1 MIGCPIKKSVTMNQQ
16 PDKLFRDKLESFSR
30 PAPASA
36 WDRIETGLDKKNNT
50 RGIWWKAA
58 ASLLLLVVA
67 GYILWSALHDS
78 TTPAPLLTDK
88 QQPAEIIPDKN
99 KETIPAPDATPAQQ
113 TDIYSETVT
122 PSAKKTEAQVSDKK
136 NNTEQSQQNRNIVTP
151 PAKDEIPQQELV
163 AETTPQPSV
172 EEVPAIAIV
181 ETPDVAAMQHERV
194 VATQQS
200 ITLVFSADETDN
212 YLNKNLSEEA
222 TDEEQK
228 PSTFKKLLKKA
239 QDLKNNQDPVGEL
252 RQKKNEILA
261 LNFKNEKR
269 GQNK

>member
-1 MIGCPIKKSVTMNQQ
+1 MNQQ

-50 RGIWWKAA
+50 RGIWWKVA
-58 ASLLLLVVA
+58 ASLLMLIVA
-67 GYILWSALHDS
+67 GYILWSALHNNTAPSQQLVNTDKLQPKQNIPQKNAERPPASDS
-78 TTPAPLLTDK
+78 TQKT
-88 QQPAEIIPDKN
+88 N
-99 KETIPAPDATPAQQ
+99 G
-113 TDIYSETVT
+113 DIYTESVIQPE
-122 PSAKKTEAQVSDKK
+122 KKTEAVVVDKQK
-136 NNTEQSQQNRNIVTP
+136 ENPRQTISTQPGDDATTQPQLIAETITP
-151 PAKDEIPQQELV
+151 P
-163 AETTPQPSV
+163 T
-172 EEVPAIAIV
+172 EEVPAIV
-181 ETPDVAAMQHERV
+181 ETPDATAAQHERV

-212 YLNKNLSEEA
+212 YLNKNLSSEA
-222 TDEEQK
+222 THEEQK

>member
-1 MIGCPIKKSVTMNQQ
+1 MNQQ

-36 WDRIETGLDKKNNT
+36 WDKIEAGLDKKNNT
-50 RGIWWKAA
+50 GGIGWKVA
-58 ASLLLLVVA
+58 ASLLILIVA
-67 GYILWSALHDS
+67 GYILWTVLHNS
-78 TTPAPLLTDK
+78 TTPSQQLVNKDK
-88 QQPAEIIPDKN
+88 QQPQQSIPQKNAEH
-99 KETIPAPDATPAQQ
+99 TPAPDSTEKSN
-113 TDIYSETVT
+113 TGVYTESVT
-122 PSAKKTEAQVSDKK
+122 QPVQKTESVTTDKYK
-136 NNTEQSQQNRNIVTP
+136 QQPEQTTTP
-151 PAKDEIPQQELV
+151 LPVDDDAATQPELV
-163 AETTPQPSV
+163 AEVITPQPAA
-172 EEVPAIAIV
+172 EEVPAIAVV
-181 ETPDVAAMQHERV
+181 ETPDVAATQHERA

-212 YLNKNLSEEA
+212 YLNKNLSAEA

>member
-1 MIGCPIKKSVTMNQQ
+1 MIGYPIKKSATMNQQ

-36 WDRIETGLDKKNNT
+36 WDRIDAGLDKKNNT

-67 GYILWSALHDS
+67 GYILWPVLHNN
-78 TTPAPLLTDK
+78 TTPSPQLVNK
-88 QQPAEIIPDKN
+88 QKPTEIVPDKI
-99 KETIPAPDATPAQQ
+99 KETIPAPDSTQKKQA
-113 TDIYSETVT
+113 DIYIESEA
-122 PSAKKTEAQVSDKK
+122 SSNIKTEAKVADKK
-136 NNTEQSQQNRNIVTP
+136 KEQPQPNRNIVSPTVEETLP
-151 PAKDEIPQQELV
+151 QPALV
-163 AETTPQPSV
+163 AEATLQPAA
-172 EEVPAIAIV
+172 EETPAIAIV
-181 ETPDVAAMQHERV
+181 ETPEAAAAQHERV
-194 VATQQS
+194 VSTQQS

-212 YLNKNLSEEA
+212 YLNKNISEEA

>member
-1 MIGCPIKKSVTMNQQ
+1 MNQQ

-36 WDRIETGLDKKNNT
+36 WDKIEAGLDKKNNT
-50 RGIWWKAA
+50 RGIVWKVA

-67 GYILWSALHDS
+67 GYILWSVLHNA
-78 TTPAPLLTDK
+78 TAPSQQLVNTDK
-88 QQPAEIIPDKN
+88 QQPKQSIPQKNAER
-99 KETIPAPDATPAQQ
+99 TPAADSAQK
-113 TDIYSETVT
+113 TDTAIYTEPATQ
-122 PSAKKTEAQVSDKK
+122 PALKTETKVADQYKK
-136 NNTEQSQQNRNIVTP
+136 ESQQSIESQPVDDAATQ
-151 PAKDEIPQQELV
+151 PQLV
-163 AETTPQPSV
+163 AETTPQPPA
-172 EEVPAIAIV
+172 EEAPAIAIE
-181 ETPDVAAMQHERV
+181 ETPAVAVTQHERV

-212 YLNKNLSEEA
+212 YLNKNLSSEA

-261 LNFKNEKR
+261 LNFRNEKR

>member
-1 MIGCPIKKSVTMNQQ
+1 MNQQ
-16 PDKLFRDKLESFSR
+16 PDKLFRDRLESFSR

-36 WDRIETGLDKKNNT
+36 WDKIEAGLDKKNNKG
-50 RGIWWKAA
+50 GIWWKVA
-58 ASLLLLVVA
+58 ASLLVLVVA
-67 GYILWSALHDS
+67 GYILWTVLNNS
-78 TTPAPLLTDK
+78 TTPQQQLVNSDK
-88 QQPAEIIPDKN
+88 QQTGQSILQKNNEQKPATDSLSKT
-99 KETIPAPDATPAQQ
+99 KA
-113 TDIYSETVT
+113 DIYTERVIQQV
-122 PSAKKTEAQVSDKK
+122 KKTETKAASKYKK
-136 NNTEQSQQNRNIVTP
+136 E
-151 PAKDEIPQQELV
+151 PQQTITLQPVDDAATQPQRV
-163 AETTPQPSV
+163 AGTTTTLPA
-172 EEVPAIAIV
+172 EEIPAIAI
-181 ETPDVAAMQHERV
+181 EEIPDIAATQHERV

-212 YLNKNLSEEA
+212 YLNKNLSSEA

-228 PSTFKKLLKKA
+228 TSTFKRLLKKA

>member
-1 MIGCPIKKSVTMNQQ
+1 MNQQ

-36 WDRIETGLDKKNNT
+36 WDKIETGLDKKNNT
-50 RGIWWKAA
+50 RGIGWKIA

-67 GYILWSALHDS
+67 GYILWSALHNS
-78 TTPAPLLTDK
+78 TAPSQQLVNTDK
-88 QQPAEIIPDKN
+88 QQPKQSIPQKN
-99 KETIPAPDATPAQQ
+99 TERATAPDSTEKS
-113 TDIYSETVT
+113 TDEVYTESVKQ
-122 PSAKKTEAQVSDKK
+122 PVPKTESATADKYK
-136 NNTEQSQQNRNIVTP
+136 QKSQPTITP
-151 PAKDEIPQQELV
+151 LAVDDAEPKPELV
-163 AETTPQPSV
+163 AEMTTPQPAA
-172 EEVPAIAIV
+172 EEVPAIVIV
-181 ETPDVAAMQHERV
+181 ETPDATATQHERV

-200 ITLVFSADETDN
+200 ITLVFSTDETEN
-212 YLNKNLSEEA
+212 YLNKNLSPEA
-222 TDEEQK
+222 TDDEQK

>member
-1 MIGCPIKKSVTMNQQ
+1 MNQQ

-36 WDRIETGLDKKNNT
+36 WDRIDAGLDKKNNT

-58 ASLLLLVVA
+58 ASLLLLIVT
-67 GYILWSALHDS
+67 GYILWSVLNNN
-78 TTPAPLLTDK
+78 TTPPPRLTDK
-88 QQPAEIIPDKN
+88 QQPTEIIPDKN
-99 KETIPAPDATPAQQ
+99 KETIPAADSTPKQQ
-113 TDIYSETVT
+113 PSIYIDPET
-122 PSAKKTEAQVSDKK
+122 SSDKKTEVKVSNRKK
-136 NNTEQSQQNRNIVTP
+136 EQPQPDRNIVSP
-151 PAKDEIPQQELV
+151 PEVAVSQQELV
-163 AETTPQPSV
+163 AETTQPS
-172 EEVPAIAIV
+172 EEDVPAIAIA
-181 ETPDVAAMQHERV
+181 ETPEMVATQHERV

-212 YLNKNLSEEA
+212 YLNKNISEEA

>member
-1 MIGCPIKKSVTMNQQ
+1 MNQQ
-16 PDKLFRDKLESFSR
+16 PDKLFRDRLESFSR

-36 WDRIETGLDKKNNT
+36 WDKIEAGLDKKNNT
-50 RGIWWKAA
+50 GGIWWKVA
-58 ASLLLLVVA
+58 ASLLILVVA
-67 GYILWSALHDS
+67 GYILWTVLHNS
-78 TTPAPLLTDK
+78 TVPSQQLVKTDK
-88 QQPAEIIPDKN
+88 QQPQPSIPQKN
-99 KETIPAPDATPAQQ
+99 KEGVPAHDSIRKANTHLY
-113 TDIYSETVT
+113 TESVT
-122 PSAKKTEAQVSDKK
+122 KPIKKTEASKADEYK
-136 NNTEQSQQNRNIVTP
+136 QQ
-151 PAKDEIPQQELV
+151 PQQTKTRPVDDAAIQPGLV
-163 AETTPQPSV
+163 AETVMPQPHA
-172 EEVPAIAIV
+172 EEIPAIAIE
-181 ETPDVAAMQHERV
+181 ETPDVAATQHERV

-212 YLNKNLSEEA
+212 YLNKNLSSEA

>member
-1 MIGCPIKKSVTMNQQ
+1 MNQQ

-36 WDRIETGLDKKNNT
+36 WDKIEAGLDKKNNT
-50 RGIWWKAA
+50 GGIWWKVA
-58 ASLLLLVVA
+58 ASLLVLVVA
-67 GYILWSALHDS
+67 GYILWSVLHNS
-78 TTPAPLLTDK
+78 TAPSQQLVNTGK
-88 QQPAEIIPDKN
+88 QQPEQSIPQKN
-99 KETIPAPDATPAQQ
+99 TEQITAPDATPKTD
-113 TDIYSETVT
+113 TDIYTEPVT
-122 PSAKKTEAQVSDKK
+122 QPVKKTEAKATYK
-136 NNTEQSQQNRNIVTP
+136 Y
-151 PAKDEIPQQELV
+151 KDEPPQTITTQPVDDAATQLQLV
-163 AETTPQPSV
+163 AETTAPPA

-181 ETPDVAAMQHERV
+181 ETPDVAATQHERV

-212 YLNKNLSEEA
+212 YLNKNLSPEA

>member
-1 MIGCPIKKSVTMNQQ
+1 MNQQ

-36 WDRIETGLDKKNNT
+36 WDKIEAGLDKKNNT
-50 RGIWWKAA
+50 RGIVWKVA
-58 ASLLLLVVA
+58 ASLLLLAVA
-67 GYILWSALHDS
+67 GYILWSVLHN
-78 TTPAPLLTDK
+78 TTAPSQQLVNTDK
-88 QQPAEIIPDKN
+88 QQPKQSIPQKNTERTPAAESAQKTDTAIYTEPATQSVRKTETKAIDKN
-99 KETIPAPDATPAQQ
+99 KKEPQQAIESQPFDDATTQ
-113 TDIYSETVT
+113 
-122 PSAKKTEAQVSDKK
+122 
-136 NNTEQSQQNRNIVTP
+136 
-151 PAKDEIPQQELV
+151 PQLV
-163 AETTPQPSV
+163 AETTMPPA
-172 EEVPAIAIV
+172 EEVPAIAIE
-181 ETPDVAAMQHERV
+181 ETPAVAVTQHERV

-212 YLNKNLSEEA
+212 YLNKNLSSEA

>member
-1 MIGCPIKKSVTMNQQ
+1 MNQQ

-30 PAPASA
+30 PAPAST
-36 WDRIETGLDKKNNT
+36 WDRIDAGLDKKNNT

-67 GYILWSALHDS
+67 GYILWSVLHNS
-78 TTPAPLLTDK
+78 TAPSPQLVDK
-88 QQPAEIIPDKN
+88 PQPAEIIPQEI
-99 KETIPAPDATPAQQ
+99 KETIPAPDSTPKQS
-113 TDIYSETVT
+113 TDIYTESVT
-122 PSAKKTEAQVSDKK
+122 PSAQKTEAKVSDKK
-136 NNTEQSQQNRNIVTP
+136 NDTEQPQQNKNIVTP
-151 PAKDEIPQQELV
+151 PVEDAVMQQELV
-163 AETTPQPSV
+163 AETIPQPSA
-172 EEVPAIAIV
+172 EETPAIAIV
-181 ETPDVAAMQHERV
+181 ETPDVAATQHERV
-194 VATQQS
+194 VSTQQN
-200 ITLVFSADETDN
+200 ITLVFSTDETDN
-212 YLNKNLSEEA
+212 YLNKNFSEEA